1 VTFVHGLFEDGIA
14 AELVEALAIGFI
26 DRLVENVFAQD
37 LSQISPCRL
46 KKNNNNNI
54 LHTHKFT

>member
-1 VTFVHGLFEDGIA
+1 MTFVHGLFEDGIA

-37 LSQISPCRL
+37 LSQIMS
-46 KKNNNNNI
+46 
-54 LHTHKFT
+54 FTK